1 MAEEF
6 STDGMLDMYLFEN
19 GQLLEQ
25 LQEIVL
31 EQKDAEC
38 FDEDSINEIFRTMH
52 TIKGSSGIM
61 MFDEITAV
69 AHKLEDI
76 FYFLR
81 ESHPDNVPHLELVDH
96 VLEVEDFISGE
107 MEKIRNG
114 DPADGQSGD
123 IIKGLDEFLDT
134 IKGGGKKGKKGKKEE
149 VPENHHE
156 EPKQFYIA
164 PVATSASHFY
174 KIYIT
179 FFPET
184 DMSNVHAYK
193 TVYALKEVAEDI
205 LYSPEDIVSDPDTA
219 EIIINE
225 GFRIL
230 LQAQCSEEEVRKV
243 IGVGYDIQKVDIYE
257 CKAEEFHQGFDFGGS
272 DSADDSAVTPVIDL
286 ESSVEEIDARTKE
299 ASEENKAEGEAE
311 EAKKPEKPAIK
322 PGDFVIQSKEP
333 GKKKKLAKDKPKSE
347 KASFI
352 SVNVSKMDQLME
364 LIGELVISESV
375 VLQNSDLKVPGL
387 NLDNFNKA
395 AAQLSKISTDLQ
407 NVIMSMR
414 MVPLTN
420 TFQKMNRIV
429 FDTSRKLGKDI
440 EFVMVGDQTEVD
452 KNIIEHISDPLMH
465 IVRNS
470 VDHGIEEKQKRID
483 SGKSE
488 RGKITLSA
496 KTEAGKVWISVEDD
510 GAGLDRNKIL
520 AKARKQGL
528 LDDGKPDSA
537 YTDKEVYQFITLPG
551 FSTNEQVTEIS
562 GRGVGMD
569 VVVQNIQAIGGALEI
584 ESTQGFGS
592 IMSLKIPLT
601 LAIIDGIVMEIGNSS
616 FVLETGAIKEFIR
629 VKEDML
635 IHEPNG
641 DEYIMIRGE
650 CFPVRRLGQW
660 YGLQEYK
667 ESVEEGVMLILEV
680 EDKKVCLL
688 VDRLIGEQE
697 IVVKPIPSY
706 IKKVKGLSGC
716 TQLGDGSIALILDAA
731 GLIE

>member
-25 LQEIVL
+25 LQDMVL
-31 EQKDAEC
+31 EQKDADS

-69 AHKLEDI
+69 AHKLEDV
-76 FYFLR
+76 FYYLR
-81 ESHPDNVPHLELVDH
+81 ESHPENVPHLELVDH
-96 VLEVEDFISGE
+96 VLEVADFISSE

-114 DPADGQSGD
+114 DPVDGESGE
-123 IIKGLDEFLDT
+123 IVATLNEFLER
-134 IKGGGKKGKKGKKEE
+134 IKGGGKGGKKKGKD
-149 VPENHHE
+149 VPENKHE

-174 KIYIT
+174 KIYVS

-184 DMSNVHAYK
+184 EMVNVRAYK
-193 TVYALKEVAEDI
+193 IVYALKEIAEDL
-205 LYSPEDIVSDPDTA
+205 LYSPEDIIADPDSA
-219 EIIINE
+219 ETILKD
-225 GFRIL
+225 GFKIL
-230 LQAQCSEEEVRKV
+230 LQAQSTEEDIRKIV
-243 IGVGYDIQKVDIYE
+243 AVGYDIEKVDVYE
-257 CKAEEFHQGFDFGGS
+257 CKAEEFLQGFDFGEH
-272 DSADDSAVTPVIDL
+272 DDMPVVAASIPSIDL
-286 ESSVEEIDARTKE
+286 ESSVEEIDARMQGG
-299 ASEENKAEGEAE
+299 EGEAPKE
-311 EAKKPEKPAIK
+311 EKKPEKPAIA
-322 PGDFVIQSKEP
+322 PGDFVIKSKEP
-333 GKKKKLAKDKPKSE
+333 GKQKKLAKDKPKAE

-375 VLQNSDLKVPGL
+375 VLQNADLKVPGL

-414 MVPLTN
+414 MVPLSN

-429 FDTSRKLGKDI
+429 FDVSRKLGKDI
-440 EFVMVGDQTEVD
+440 EFVMVGEQTEVD

-470 VDHGIEEKQKRID
+470 VDHGIESKEERRD

-488 RGKITLSA
+488 KGRVTLSA

-510 GAGLDRNKIL
+510 GAGLDREKIL

-528 LDDGKPDSA
+528 LDDNKPDSA
-537 YTDKEVYQFITLPG
+537 YSDKEVYQFITLPG
-551 FSTNEQVTEIS
+551 FSTNEVVTEYS

-584 ESTQGFGS
+584 ESKKGLGS

-601 LAIIDGIVMEIGNSS
+601 LAIIDGIVMEIGHSS
-616 FVLETGAIKEFIR
+616 FVMETGAIKEFVR
-629 VKEDML
+629 VREDMM

-650 CFPVRRLGQW
+650 CFPVLRLGQW
-660 YGLQEYK
+660 YGLEEYK

-680 EDKKVCLL
+680 EDRKVCLF

-706 IKKVKGLSGC
+706 IKKVRGLSGC
-716 TQLGDGSIALILDAA
+716 TQLGDGSIALILDAP